1 MTCLHQKIFL
11 SAPITAIRGFDMG
24 AQMQQP
30 LAVAVIGGFVV
41 GLPLLLAVL
50 PALMRRIYR

>member
-24 AQMQQP
+24 AQLQQP
-30 LAVAVIGGFVV
+30 LAVAVIGGVVV
-41 GLPLLLAVL
+41 GLPLLVVGL
-50 PALMRRIYR
+50 PAPMRRGYQ